1 MADVTFKS
9 CRVTRDCIM
18 HDALVPWATLD
29 MHHTAIGLEECGP
42 LWLKTVIGHSW
53 RRGSHMN
60 MKFWSVCKQK
70 LVLFVQAW
78 RTWCKYGHHLT
89 GLSRNSQKLA
99 AGLESVRSKRT
110 CLIEIRQ
117 GHEGFQI
124 EWTRRSIVQKTMY
137 LFSAE
142 LFCLLFWLVLF
153 LDSYWV
159 GANFNTNKSSPKLHS
174 LWFGTVM
181 YKLTQKDKAG
191 CTMKNSFIHSDINMC
206 PPYHN

>member
-1 MADVTFKS
+1 
-9 CRVTRDCIM
+9 
-18 HDALVPWATLD
+18 
-29 MHHTAIGLEECGP
+29 
-42 LWLKTVIGHSW
+42 
-53 RRGSHMN
+53 MN
-60 MKFWSVCKQK
+60 MKFWSVCRQK

-159 GANFNTNKSSPKLHS
+159 GANFNTNKSSPKLHP

-181 YKLTQKDKAG
+181 YKLTQKDIIWSRLYNEKLFY
-191 CTMKNSFIHSDINMC
+191 SFWHQHV
-206 PPYHN
+206 PPVPQLDPNALSLHLSLLS